1 MKSFDL
7 WKKESAKRRFFFRRV
22 RSNPQDHK
30 NEIKKDEKKD
40 DQNKKKAKKKKRRI
54 STAQKNYR
62 KSSSF
67 RLNTVG
73 KSEERKVV
81 VDRRNGR
88 ERESGTQVKQDE
100 PTTRNNTVMQDG
112 PRSPQVAPRCLIVRA
127 S

>member
-40 DQNKKKAKKKKRRI
+40 DQNKKKAKKKEEAHFDH
-54 STAQKNYR
+54 TQKNYR

-88 ERESGTQVKQDE
+88 ERERDYT
-100 PTTRNNTVMQDG
+100 
-112 PRSPQVAPRCLIVRA
+112 
-127 S
+127 

>member
-40 DQNKKKAKKKKRRI
+40 DQNKKKAKKKEEAHFDH
-54 STAQKNYR
+54 TQKNYR

-88 ERESGTQVKQDE
+88 ERERERETIHKK
-100 PTTRNNTVMQDG
+100 R
-112 PRSPQVAPRCLIVRA
+112 
-127 S
+127 

>member
-1 MKSFDL
+1 MGPMKSFDL

-22 RSNPQDHK
+22 VRSNPLKTIK
-30 NEIKKDEKKD
+30 NEIKTVCFVRLSLSLT
-40 DQNKKKAKKKKRRI
+40 KKKKKKKEEAHFDH
-54 STAQKNYR
+54 THKNYR

-88 ERESGTQVKQDE
+88 ERERERLYIK
-100 PTTRNNTVMQDG
+100 
-112 PRSPQVAPRCLIVRA
+112 
-127 S
+127 

>member
-1 MKSFDL
+1 MKSFDS

-22 RSNPQDHK
+22 VRSNPQDHK
-30 NEIKKDEKKD
+30 NEIKTVCFVRLSLSLWTKKKTKKRTTKT
-40 DQNKKKAKKKKRRI
+40 KKKAKKKKRRI

-88 ERESGTQVKQDE
+88 ERERETIHKK
-100 PTTRNNTVMQDG
+100 R
-112 PRSPQVAPRCLIVRA
+112 
-127 S
+127 

>member
-22 RSNPQDHK
+22 VRSNPLKTIK
-30 NEIKKDEKKD
+30 NEIKTVCFVRLSLSLTKKKDEKKD
-40 DQNKKKAKKKKRRI
+40 DQNKKKSKKKEEAHFDH
-54 STAQKNYR
+54 THKNYR

-88 ERESGTQVKQDE
+88 ERERERDYT
-100 PTTRNNTVMQDG
+100 
-112 PRSPQVAPRCLIVRA
+112 
-127 S
+127 

>member
-22 RSNPQDHK
+22 VRSNPLKTIK
-30 NEIKKDEKKD
+30 NEIKTVCFVRLSLSLTKKKDEKKD
-40 DQNKKKAKKKKRRI
+40 DQNKKKSKKKEEAHFDH
-54 STAQKNYR
+54 THKNYR

-88 ERESGTQVKQDE
+88 ERERDYT
-100 PTTRNNTVMQDG
+100 
-112 PRSPQVAPRCLIVRA
+112 
-127 S
+127 

>member
-7 WKKESAKRRFFFRRV
+7 WKKESAKRRFFFRRVV

-40 DQNKKKAKKKKRRI
+40 DQNKKKAKKKEEAHFDH
-54 STAQKNYR
+54 TQKNYR

-88 ERESGTQVKQDE
+88 ERERETIHKK
-100 PTTRNNTVMQDG
+100 R
-112 PRSPQVAPRCLIVRA
+112 
-127 S
+127 